1 MMVSSCSILGGK
13 TKQIEVMAK
22 PIERTIIQPV
32 MPREI
37 DLKEPMWFAVTEAN
51 LDKFVADIQEEHG
64 DIVFLAMSIPDY
76 EVMAYNMQELKR
88 YITELKEVVVYYRK
102 VTMPPSEVKKEKEEE
117 SKRPSVGI
125 YPRDKKE
132 TSSNIESQN
141 LYLAKGTINTTEGLW
156 LIYET

>member
-1 MMVSSCSILGGK
+1 MELNTYSKTLKSLVILLTISMMVSSCSLLGSK

-22 PIERTIIQPV
+22 PIERTIVQPI

-51 LDKFVADIQEEHG
+51 IDQFIIDIKEEHG
-64 DIVFLAMSIPDY
+64 DVVFLAMSIPDY

-102 VTMPPSEVKKEKEEE
+102 VTMPKKDEK
-117 SKRPSVGI
+117 G
-125 YPRDKKE
+125 KK
-132 TSSNIESQN
+132 
-141 LYLAKGTINTTEGLW
+141 
-156 LIYET
+156 

>member
-1 MMVSSCSILGGK
+1 MKLKTSIIILAGCFG
-13 TKQIEVMAK
+13 IFLFIML
-22 PIERTIIQPV
+22 PIVLSIQD
-32 MPREI
+32 E
-37 DLKEPMWFAVTEAN
+37 KEEA
-51 LDKFVADIQEEHG
+51 LQ
-64 DIVFLAMSIPDY
+64 
-76 EVMAYNMQELKR
+76 
-88 YITELKEVVVYYRK
+88 
-102 VTMPPSEVKKEKEEE
+102 VKKEKEEE

>member
-1 MMVSSCSILGGK
+1 MTVSSCSLLG
-13 TKQIEVMAK
+13 TKQVEVIAK
-22 PIERTIIQPV
+22 PIERTIVQPI

-51 LDKFVADIQEEHG
+51 LDKFVADIKEEHG

-102 VTMPPSEVKKEKEEE
+102 VTMPPSEVKKETEEA
-117 SKRPSVGI
+117 SKRPSIGLF
-125 YPRDKKE
+125 PRDKEE
-132 TSSNIESQN
+132 TSSIMETQN
-141 LYLAKGTINTTEGLW
+141 LYLAKGTINDTEGLW
-156 LIYET
+156 LVYET